1 MSGARKLFCLL
12 FAVIL
17 ILSSCSDDRDEP
29 TVTVSATEEITSAA
43 ETAAPPPPVTEE
55 ITDEITDAVTDEITD
70 AVTTDEPGLEVV
82 PASMVLEV
90 LDILAEN
97 YISYFRRTETRLDI
111 DVLGSKS
118 TSSSSSELRVSGT
131 DASFTRDSTAVYLS
145 DGELYCNTAAG
156 RSRIGGYDR
165 AAFLDYVSDDELIR
179 SFTEG
184 EVNKSGEGYLISFPN
199 LGESGRKSVISML
212 GLPDTYSVDFGET
225 SLEILTDDK
234 ANLISTRMSVALSVS
249 LNGSVLMKVGI
260 TSVTE
265 QSDLGG
271 EVKIDLPRTEDYKF
285 FTSAEIP
292 EIYLDLVGDIHAFA
306 ESFDKFEYS
315 VRDDMNIESDGLKLP
330 LSSKTTYA
338 YSRRIGASIEKT
350 FDIADG
356 TGTHTTLTHYNYR
369 RGFSQIDG
377 GSIFVDSTVN
387 AGNYIYTLA
396 HPFSTSY
403 FSLEHCTGMDPSRSG
418 DSILAFTLTEDA
430 AENIAANILIR
441 AGILSPSPDLRDT
454 VAYTYIKLGS
464 DGEFSAI
471 GYEFSAI
478 VTVGGVDYTLTRKV
492 ELEITSRTDANV
504 KVIYID
510 VEDEE
515 DD

>member
-12 FAVIL
+12 VAVIL
-17 ILSSCSDDRDEP
+17 ILSSCSDAPEEP
-29 TVTVSATEEITSAA
+29 TVTVSATEEITSAP
-43 ETAAPPPPVTEE
+43 ETTSPPPPVTEE
-55 ITDEITDAVTDEITD
+55 ITETVTDEITEE
-70 AVTTDEPGLEVV
+70 VTTEEPGLEVV
-82 PASMVLEV
+82 PANMVLDV
-90 LDILAEN
+90 LEILAEN
-97 YISYFRRTETRLDI
+97 YISYVRRTETTLDI
-111 DVLGSKS
+111 DVLGSKT
-118 TSSSSSELRVSGT
+118 TSSSISELRVSGT

-145 DGELYCNTAAG
+145 GGELYCNTAAG

-165 AAFLDYVSDDELIR
+165 AAFLEYVTDDELIR
-179 SFTEG
+179 SFTNGTVSETERG
-184 EVNKSGEGYLISFPN
+184 FLTSFPT
-199 LGESGRKSVISML
+199 LGESGRETVISML

-260 TSVTE
+260 TTLTE

-271 EVKIDLPRTEDYKF
+271 EVAIDLPLAEDYKF
-285 FTSAEIP
+285 FTSDKIP
-292 EIYLDLVGDIHAFA
+292 GIYLDLVGDIHAFA

-315 VRDDMNIESDGLKLP
+315 VRDDMDIESDGLRLP

-338 YSRRIGASIEKT
+338 YSKKIGASIEKT

-356 TGTHTTLTHYNYR
+356 TGAHTTLTHYNYR

-377 GSIFVDSTVN
+377 GSIFVDSSVN
-387 AGNYIYTLA
+387 ADNYIYTLA

-403 FSLEHCTGMDPSRSG
+403 FSLEYCTGMDPSRSD

-441 AGILSPSPDLRDT
+441 AGIISSSPELRDT
-454 VAYTYIKLGS
+454 VAYTYVKLGS

-478 VTVGGVDYTLTRKV
+478 ATVGGVDYTLTRKV
-492 ELEITSRTDANV
+492 GLEIISRTDANV

-515 DD
+515 E